1 MANNVLPTTTTQP
14 VLGDEGVIVYLVG
27 GTDSLTDDELRA
39 TPVAV
44 DAAALG
50 PFVFHRTVV
59 GIDPVQLDAVPLTDR
74 RTASVQNSPL
84 NGPSDVVYVGHDNTV
99 LSSGRPLTLGQFLDY
114 DAGPTAEIW
123 VAAVVAVT
131 AGTKASAE
139 LTFSGSA
146 LTDADTVTIGVRTYT
161 FKTVLSGAANEVLI
175 GAVTA
180 SLVNLKAAVNGAA
193 GAGTIYSTG
202 TVAHADV
209 DATILTG
216 TTVLLFEAKLA
227 GIAGNLIAKSEVST
241 NLLWDAG
248 TTFSGGINPS
258 VGTCEV
264 SWIEGRGP

>member
-1 MANNVLPTTTTQP
+1 MANNVLPDP
-14 VLGDEGVIVYLVG
+14 L
-27 GTDSLTDDELRA
+27 
-39 TPVAV
+39 PV

-59 GIDPVQLDAVPLTDR
+59 GSTPVQLDVTPAANR
-74 RTASVQNSPL
+74 RTASVMNSPL
-84 NGPSDVVYVGHDNTV
+84 NGPSDVVYVGHDSDV
-99 LSSGRPLTLGQFLDY
+99 LMNGRPLTLGQFLDY

-123 VAAVVAVT
+123 VVAVVAVT

-139 LTFSGSA
+139 LTFSGVA
-146 LTDADTVTIGVRTYT
+146 LTDGDTVTIGARVYTY
-161 FKTVLSGAANEVLI
+161 KTVLTGAANEVLI

-180 SLVNLKAAVNGAA
+180 SLANLKAAVNGAA
-193 GAGTIYSTG
+193 GAGTIYGTG

-227 GIAGNLIAKSEVST
+227 GIAGNLIAKSEAST

-248 TTFSGGINPS
+248 TTFLGGLDAS
-258 VGTCEV
+258 DGTCEV
-264 SWIEGRGP
+264 SWIEGRGQ